1 MVSRADQY
9 LDFVII
15 NLNNTVL
22 HNYVV
27 QMSEE
32 RLGPFKQLLEIL
44 SRSQAK
50 IYLRILFKIKLAMF
64 EVKQRIKIKRSS
76 NLVRAE
82 K

>member
-15 NLNNTVL
+15 NLKNTVL

-50 IYLRILFKIKLAMF
+50 IF
-64 EVKQRIKIKRSS
+64 
-76 NLVRAE
+76 
-82 K
+82 